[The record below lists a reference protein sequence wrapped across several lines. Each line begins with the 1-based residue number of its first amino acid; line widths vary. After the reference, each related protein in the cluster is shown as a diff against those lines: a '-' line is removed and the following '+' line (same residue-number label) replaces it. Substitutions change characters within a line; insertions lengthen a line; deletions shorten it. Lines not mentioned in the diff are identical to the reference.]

1 MGLTK
6 AGVDPSRIDR
16 TWEHLGLVYINYYF
30 VIPEND
36 LRYVGPDPGDMVK
49 DSNDHRNYC
58 LHIYKGSYKDGEHTQ
73 QQEKQ
78 NVIDAWE
85 EFKKL
90 FPGSYERMERGELM
104 VVLQDEFNPR
114 DTWFPNTLVINGSY
128 ENWPRVFWEKN
139 KN

>member
-1 MGLTK
+1 MMGLTK

-30 VIPEND
+30 VIPCDD
-36 LRYVGPDPGDMVK
+36 LRYTQDGDIVK
-49 DSNDHRNYC
+49 DSNDRRNYC

-85 EFKKL
+85 EFKRL
-90 FPGSYERMERGELM
+90 FPVSYERMEQGELM
-104 VVLQDEFNPR
+104 VVLQDEFHPT
-114 DTWFPNTLVINGSY
+114 DTWFPNDPVINGSY
-128 ENWPRVFWEKN
+128 EKYL
-139 KN
+139 KKK